1 MSVEYFMDTNV
12 FIYAFSPHEPAKKAR
27 AASLI
32 RSALSD
38 SIGVISSQVVQ
49 EFINV
54 AVHKPV
60 ASVPPTLLLD
70 YMDHVLHPLCRVM
83 PSPSLYL
90 KAIQLHRDTQY
101 RFYDC
106 LIVAAALE
114 SGAKILYS
122 EDLQNGRSFGEM
134 KIVNPF
140 A

>member
-1 MSVEYFMDTNV
+1 MSAEYFMDTNV
-12 FIYAFSPHEPAKKAR
+12 FIYAFSPHEPVKKAR

-32 RSALSD
+32 RIALSD
-38 SIGVISSQVVQ
+38 CAGVISSQVVQ

-54 AVHKPV
+54 AVHKPT
-60 ASVPPTLLLD
+60 ASVPPAILLD
-70 YMDHVLHPLCRVM
+70 YIDHVLHPLCQVM

-90 KAIQLHRDTQY
+90 KAIHLHRETQY

-106 LIVAAALE
+106 LILAAALE

-122 EDLQNGRSFGEM
+122 EDLQHGRSFGDL